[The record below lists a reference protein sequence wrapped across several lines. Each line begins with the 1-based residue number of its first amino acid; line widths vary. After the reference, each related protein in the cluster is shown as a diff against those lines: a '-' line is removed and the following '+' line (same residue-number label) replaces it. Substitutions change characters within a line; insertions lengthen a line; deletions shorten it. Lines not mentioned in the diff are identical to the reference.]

1 MSEYERIRRQ
11 CVKRGELW
19 EDTEFPTTQ
28 TSIFYH
34 QSPPFQFVWKR
45 PKVKKNKQMSF
56 NMRTPLG
63 LMDIRKRKK
72 VNCESGRPNFHSPLC
87 VVVAHSR
94 PAIPCSVLFLKNAFP
109 NPTSPFFY
117 FIMTSLWLSI
127 ILRHLYFYDGSF
139 KPPYLFIFFLA
150 MPEHLSPQF
159 DS

>member
-45 PKVKKNKQMSF
+45 PKVKKNKHMSF

-72 VNCESGRPNFHSPLC
+72 GQL
-87 VVVAHSR
+87 
-94 PAIPCSVLFLKNAFP
+94 
-109 NPTSPFFY
+109 
-117 FIMTSLWLSI
+117 
-127 ILRHLYFYDGSF
+127 
-139 KPPYLFIFFLA
+139 
-150 MPEHLSPQF
+150 
-159 DS
+159 